1 MQLTHLWRYPLKSGA
16 AEALETVTLGEEGL
30 AQDRRFVV
38 VAARGKFVTAR
49 THPEMQ
55 RLALREDASGQW
67 RLWHLDRPNAAASA
81 LLPMTRPSV
90 STSRYG
96 PIGSLP

>member
-38 VAARGKFVTAR
+38 VNPYA
-49 THPEMQ
+49 P
-55 RLALREDASGQW
+55 
-67 RLWHLDRPNAAASA
+67 
-81 LLPMTRPSV
+81 
-90 STSRYG
+90 SRYN
-96 PIGSLP
+96 PSILYCKEIN